1 MNTRKS
7 SHMGGI
13 WERLIRTVRSVI
25 FALLQELDTQLDDA
39 SLRTLD
45 DRSRKYW
52 RQITDAKLTP
62 NHLLASKTSV
72 VLSPPRNFQRPDL
85 YSSKRWRRVQYF
97 TNQFWFRW
105 QRDYF
110 TLQYKRKKWNTLQR
124 NSQVGDMVILHNDDL
139 SRNRWPLA
147 KITKVL
153 PSKDGPVRKVQ
164 LLIKRNGMRTM
175 LERPINKLTSLVGNN
190 DMTEM
195 YPQRRSQTTTAT
207 RTIIIT

>member
-1 MNTRKS
+1 MHRYAPLMTEAENIINSRP
-7 SHMGGI
+7 
-13 WERLIRTVRSVI
+13 LTVDNLS
-25 FALLQELDTQLDDA
+25 DTDSPA
-39 SLRTLD
+39 P
-45 DRSRKYW
+45 
-52 RQITDAKLTP
+52 LTT